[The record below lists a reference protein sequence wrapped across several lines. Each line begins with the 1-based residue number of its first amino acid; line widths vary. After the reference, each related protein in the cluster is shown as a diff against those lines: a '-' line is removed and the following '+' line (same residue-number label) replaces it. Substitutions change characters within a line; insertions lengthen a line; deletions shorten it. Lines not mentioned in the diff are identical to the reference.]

1 MVKGRIFLKYHKCL
15 LVVPFCQFNGDR
27 RKISCNLALLP
38 FQKLSRVLYFHGAN
52 QLGQDDSL
60 DFRVWVSLELKVP

>member
-1 MVKGRIFLKYHKCL
+1 VQFSPL
-15 LVVPFCQFNGDR
+15 LVVPFGQFNGDR

-38 FQKLSRVLYFHGAN
+38 FQKLLRVLYFHGAN
-52 QLGQDDSL
+52 QGQDESL